1 MPPAAM
7 IMRKLYAIGDQAERD
22 AAERYSPEAEA
33 ANESVPSA
41 AAGDPPLAGD
51 AHPSAGVAA
60 LPEDVYSLAS
70 SEHGAGVSA
79 VDLDGSADSGQG
91 MRVVAAADAD
101 GEPAR
106 HPGGELIL
114 LSANVW
120 LLLYADGHV
129 RIRII
134 YVPCTDLQAGS
145 PMTQPRSRAAAAAS
159 ALASCR
165 LRPPR
170 TPFCRWP

>member
-41 AAGDPPLAGD
+41 AAGAPPLAGD
-51 AHPSAGVAA
+51 AHPSAGAAA

-70 SEHGAGVSA
+70 SEHEAGSSA

-91 MRVVAAADAD
+91 TRGATAADAD
-101 GEPAR
+101 GKPAR
-106 HPGGELIL
+106 RPIGGRICTPP
-114 LSANVW
+114 NIW
-120 LLLYADGHV
+120 CLLYGEVQV
-129 RIRII
+129 RTRFER
-134 YVPCTDLQAGS
+134 VSCTGLQAGS
-145 PMTQPRSRAAAAAS
+145 PLTRPCSRAAAAAPGR
-159 ALASCR
+159 ASCR
-165 LRPPR
+165 ARPPQ
-170 TPFCRWP
+170 TPHCRWP